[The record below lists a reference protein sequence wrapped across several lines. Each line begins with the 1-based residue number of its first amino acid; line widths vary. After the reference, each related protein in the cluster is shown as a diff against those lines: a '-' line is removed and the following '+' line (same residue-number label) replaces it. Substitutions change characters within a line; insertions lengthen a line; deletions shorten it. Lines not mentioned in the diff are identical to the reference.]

1 MILMVINN
9 ILINTNETLKTPKN
23 RPKLTYTVNLTYI
36 LAVKFLFSFL
46 WTQIEKRFPNIY
58 WTMDSSKG

>member
-23 RPKLTYTVNLTYI
+23 RPKLTYTVILTY
-36 LAVKFLFSFL
+36 F
-46 WTQIEKRFPNIY
+46 
-58 WTMDSSKG
+58 SSKVSLQFFMNPNRKKIPKYLLNDGFK